1 VGIRCRPDLTQDGH
15 VISVGLAREL
25 REAGLVWTPVL
36 GDRFVV
42 ADRGMDDEVFVL
54 SDMTIEVHTF
64 PTGPVIGFNGTTEWA
79 LDSLEQQ
86 DALWLP
92 AEHQLRAILGEAFAR
107 LDRIDERHRVV
118 FTVDGTEEAVEAID
132 PSDAY
137 AAAILLAILRF
148 PHANRASRSA
158 E

>member
-1 VGIRCRPDLTQDGH
+1 MPQDGT
-15 VISVGLAREL
+15 VISIDTARRL
-25 REAGLVWTPVL
+25 RAAGLPWTPRR

-54 SDMTIEVHTF
+54 SDMTIEVHQF
-64 PTGPVIGFNGTTEWA
+64 PSGPVIGFNGTTEWA

-92 AEHQLRAILGEAFAR
+92 SETQLRHLLSAAFVR
-107 LDRIDERHRVV
+107 LDHVGTRFRVA
-118 FTVDGTEEAVEAID
+118 VDVGTEHEEHEAEDAA
-132 PSDAY
+132 DAY
-137 AAAILLAILRF
+137 ALGLLRVITVFGVAGITPL
-148 PHANRASRSA
+148 PA